1 MLSGWSS
8 KIGISSLVPSRPGFV
23 MEKKSQRGNCGIAL
37 HGGAVAGGLW
47 ACLKCK
53 PGAWSLPK
61 LLEIT
66 RELSF
71 RALWEARNLNA
82 CGLLVARY

>member
-8 KIGISSLVPSRPGFV
+8 KIGIYSLVPSRPGSV
-23 MEKKSQRGNCGIAL
+23 MEKKSQREDCGIAL
-37 HGGAVAGGLW
+37 HGGAIAGGLG
-47 ACLKCK
+47 ARLKCK
-53 PGAWSLPK
+53 PGVRPLLK

-71 RALWEARNLNA
+71 RAL
-82 CGLLVARY
+82 